1 MGRFVNP
8 DNGAFYVALN
18 SEIYVDKTQLLE
30 YTNKVLDSKQ
40 AMICNSRPRR
50 FGKSVTADMLAAY
63 YSKGAG
69 SRNMFEGFKISSS
82 QDFEKHLNKYDV
94 IHFDVQWFMM
104 ASGQQNNFTEYIQ
117 NTIVDELKETYP
129 GILKEATVSLPMALS
144 CISEALSRKFIV
156 IIDEWD
162 APVRDEVSE
171 SRLQDEYI
179 NFLRAMFK
187 GTEPT
192 KYIKLAYLTGILPI
206 KKIKTQ
212 SALNNFD
219 EFTMLD
225 AGNFAPYIG
234 FTEEEVRKLCNKYGR
249 DFDKVKLWY
258 DGYVLG
264 DYEVYNPKAVVS
276 LMMRG
281 DFQSYWTQ
289 TGTYESI
296 VPLINMDFDGLKS
309 AIVDMAAGARVK
321 VKTGGYQND
330 MVTFRN
336 KDDVLTLMIHLGYL
350 AYDKENKEAFVPNE
364 EIRSELIN
372 VLDDEHWNEFVALK
386 VKSDELLRATL
397 DGDGDIVAE
406 YIETIHSDFAS
417 AISYNNENS
426 LSSVLSIAY
435 LGAMQYYYKPI
446 REMPAGLGFADV
458 IFIPKKASAS
468 LPAMV
473 IELKWNKSADT
484 ALFQIKNKKYTC
496 ALSDYEGDILLVGIS
511 YDKKTKKHECK
522 IEKIEK

>member
-8 DNGAFYVALN
+8 DNSAFYVALN

-50 FGKSVTADMLAAY
+50 FGKSITADMLAAY
-63 YSKGAG
+63 YSKGAD
-69 SRNMFEGFKISSS
+69 SRNMFEGLKISTAE
-82 QDFEKHLNKYDV
+82 DFEKHLNKYDV

-117 NTIVDELKETYP
+117 NTIVEELKEEYP
-129 GILKEATVSLPMALS
+129 GILKETTVSLPMALS
-144 CISEALSRKFIV
+144 CVNEALSKKFIV

-162 APVRDEVSE
+162 APVRDEAGE
-171 SRLQDEYI
+171 SGLQEQYI

-234 FTEEEVRKLCNKYGR
+234 FTEEEVRDLCNKYGR
-249 DFDKVKLWY
+249 DYDKVKLWY

-296 VPLINMDFDGLKS
+296 VPLINMDFDGLKG

-372 VLDDEHWNEFVALK
+372 VLDDEQWNEFVTLK
-386 VKSDELLRATL
+386 LKSDELLRATL
-397 DGDGDIVAE
+397 DCDGDTVAE

-458 IFIPKKASAS
+458 IFIPKRASAS

-484 ALFQIKNKKYTC
+484 ALLQIKNKKYTR